1 MAYTPTPLGD
11 CYCYHTML
19 NYVWEF
25 PGTTHCLV
33 LNYQSMVSWLCVRFC
48 QPKAGRQASRF
59 REREG
64 GVFSPRDRSG
74 SPSKAQSAKG
84 APTDER
90 QRLATRRSRLC
101 SPGFS
106 SLGAATSAATARI
119 KRTKRVQMMS
129 KQHAFSSCFQEHFA
143 LCSSLH
149 VL

>member
-19 NYVWEF
+19 NYVWKF

-48 QPKAGRQASRF
+48 QPKAGSRQAGS
-59 REREG
+59 EREG

-119 KRTKRVQMMS
+119 KRTKRVQFQSDGCMS
-129 KQHAFSSCFQEHFA
+129 KHSHRVFRNISRCAHRHQ
-143 LCSSLH
+143 
-149 VL
+149 